1 MIGIYKITS
10 PTGKIYIGQSWDITQ
25 RKGYYRN
32 LKCIHQP
39 KLHSSLVKHGWNEH
53 TFKLVHKLPEDTT
66 QEVLNQY
73 EMLYWQQYLDCG
85 FEMMNVK
92 EPGSRGK
99 HSSETIQKLRTRVLQ
114 PRSLEH
120 SANISKAKLGIPQP
134 KEAIKKRQQTRK
146 ERKRGTKKLIHV
158 ETGCVYESGQQAGKQ
173 LGYSPPG
180 VSFLIRKG
188 ILKHL

>member
-1 MIGIYKITS
+1 MVGIYKITS

-120 SANISKAKLGIPQP
+120 SANISKAKLGICLLY
-134 KEAIKKRQQTRK
+134 T
-146 ERKRGTKKLIHV
+146 
-158 ETGCVYESGQQAGKQ
+158 
-173 LGYSPPG
+173 SPSP
-180 VSFLIRKG
+180 RD
-188 ILKHL
+188 

>member
-10 PTGKIYIGQSWDITQ
+10 PTGGIYIGQSWDIVQ
-25 RKGYYRN
+25 RRSHYKKLR
-32 LKCIHQP
+32 CAHQP
-39 KLHSSLVKHGWNEH
+39 KLYSSLAKYGWDNH
-53 TFKLVHKLPEDTT
+53 TFELICELPKDAT

-73 EMLYWQQYLDCG
+73 EVLYWQQYLDCG
-85 FEMMNVK
+85 FSTMNTK
-92 EPGSRGK
+92 EPGSRGR
-99 HSSETIQKLRTRVLQ
+99 HSKETIQKLKTRQLQ

-120 SANISKAKLGIPQP
+120 CANISRAKLGVSQP
-134 KEAIKKRQQTRK
+134 REAIEKRQQTRK

>member
-1 MIGIYKITS
+1 MVGIYKITS